1 MRYLHNFMDEPQN
14 DYEESLKQAEAAA
27 IGLKGKGLPV
37 ETTGVDGEQSK
48 AGQIIHYLN
57 LGLSADE
64 IREITGV
71 HLFPIPDMVAQQGY
85 TLTEAEAAALRNYFS
100 NS

>member
-37 ETTGVDGEQSK
+37 EVSGVDGE
-48 AGQIIHYLN
+48 
-57 LGLSADE
+57 
-64 IREITGV
+64 
-71 HLFPIPDMVAQQGY
+71 PDSG
-85 TLTEAEAAALRNYFS
+85 TETAED
-100 NS
+100 